1 MEVEIVNMKKLFPD
15 NKISRK
21 GLLEFLDK
29 KGFYIVLILCI
40 AIVGITAVFVTTRN
54 NISSSNQDYNA
65 EKIIPDEMEGDIV
78 SNAADTDSAKAPIGD
93 AASIPEQKA
102 SPADTGKTA
111 AAGTQSDAARQAA
124 DKAASD
130 SKKTAAAS
138 STKATVKPASTSKPS
153 ASKTTEK
160 TKELKFIM
168 PVFGNVIFDY
178 AQDKL
183 LYSKTLEE
191 WRTHSG
197 IDLSA
202 ERGATIKAV
211 ADGVVSDIKNDP
223 RYGVTVV
230 INHQNGVSSVYS
242 NLASND
248 MVTPNQKVKQG
259 DIIGCVGNTA
269 IFESADE
276 SHLHFEV
283 LKDGEPANPADFLPL
298 KK

>member
-1 MEVEIVNMKKLFPD
+1 MNMKKLFPD